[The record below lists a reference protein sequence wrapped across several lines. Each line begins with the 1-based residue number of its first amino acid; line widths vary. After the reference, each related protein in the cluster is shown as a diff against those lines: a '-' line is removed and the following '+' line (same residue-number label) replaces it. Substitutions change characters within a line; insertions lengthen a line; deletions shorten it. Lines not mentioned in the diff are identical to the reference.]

1 MHHTALLYNPL
12 HEALSHK
19 LNNNSSHYTV
29 YIQIFE
35 IRKFLLVNLSST
47 KFKSLKFYKSCNTL
61 EAQGVIHEIH
71 ENKIVEI
78 L

>member
-12 HEALSHK
+12 HGGLSHK

-35 IRKFLLVNLSST
+35 GHKFCWLICHPRNL
-47 KFKSLKFYKSCNTL
+47 NP
-61 EAQGVIHEIH
+61 
-71 ENKIVEI
+71 EI